1 MSSMVT
7 ASTMTA
13 VSSAITITE
22 FAAAF
27 TLVVVLLLSASL
39 LAKELAAVGRGPWVQ
54 RFTRGLDLAMVPMI
68 VALVTVVAIKMTE
81 SSS

>member
-7 ASTMTA
+7 VSTMTA

-27 TLVVVLLLSASL
+27 TLVVVLLLCLSL
-39 LAKELAAVGRGPWVQ
+39 LAKEIAAVGRGPWIQ
-54 RFTRGLDLAMVPMI
+54 RFTRGLDLAMIPMI

-81 SSS
+81 SSV